1 MGSFYS
7 SMGPLLSSGALFP
20 LSDDLPE
27 GFAYQPEFLSGEEES
42 RLLGHI
48 RNLTFQEFDFHG
60 YTAKRRVV
68 EYGLEY
74 DFGTRKA
81 TATQPFPEF
90 LLPIRE
96 RAARFAGLQPEAL
109 VEGIVTEYSPGAPI
123 GWHRDAPQFGT
134 IVGISLAGS
143 ARMRLKP
150 YVARNQKLPGK
161 TKPIS
166 LILDP
171 RSIYVMRGPARW
183 RFRHSIPPVA
193 ELRYSI
199 TFRTLR
205 GKEGSVEAA

>member
-1 MGSFYS
+1 MEPAHF
-7 SMGPLLSSGALFP
+7 SGTLFP
-20 LSDDLPE
+20 LSDELPE
-27 GFAYQPEFLSGEEES
+27 GFAYQPEFLSQEEES
-42 RLLGHI
+42 RLLADL
-48 RNLTFQEFDFHG
+48 RRLPFQQFDFHG

-74 DFGTRKA
+74 DFGTRKT

-90 LLPIRE
+90 LIPVRE
-96 RAARFAGLQPEAL
+96 RAAEFAGLRGESL

-123 GWHRDAPQFGT
+123 GWHRDAPQFG
-134 IVGISLAGS
+134 IIIGISLAGS

-150 YVARNQKLPGK
+150 YVARTRKSPDR

-166 LILDP
+166 LLLEP

-183 RFRHSIPPVA
+183 RFQHSIPAVT

-199 TFRTLR
+199 TFRTLL
-205 GKEGSVEAA
+205 GGENAVQAA

>member
-1 MGSFYS
+1 MKRVA
-7 SMGPLLSSGALFP
+7 SSGTLFP
-20 LSDDLPE
+20 LSDDFPE
-27 GFAYQPEFLSGEEES
+27 GFAYQPGFLSEQEES
-42 RLLGHI
+42 RLLDAI
-48 RNLTFQEFDFHG
+48 RNLTFEAFDFHG

-74 DFGTRKA
+74 DFGTRQA

-90 LLPIRE
+90 LLPLLQ
-96 RAARFAGLQPEAL
+96 RAAQFAGLRPETL
-109 VEGIVTEYSPGAPI
+109 VEGIVTEYSPGVPI

-134 IVGISLAGS
+134 IIGISLAGS

-150 YVARNQKLPGK
+150 YVARNQQSRGRS
-161 TKPIS
+161 KPLS
-166 LILDP
+166 LILEP

-183 RFRHSIPPVA
+183 RFQHSIPPVT

-205 GKEGSVEAA
+205 GRESTAEAA